1 MSHWINMH
9 ERVEDYLTARRR
21 LGYKLQIEGQELHRF
36 ARFAE
41 QHGHSGAL
49 TIELAVAWA
58 NTATSSDLYRA
69 RHLETVRV
77 LAKYC
82 GLFEPE
88 TEIPPSRLLGPA
100 HRRMS
105 PHIYTMQ
112 EIAKLLD
119 AAVEL
124 KPQDGLLPATM
135 RCLLGLLY
143 ATGMRISEA
152 LHLKCGDVDFEQG
165 IIIVKETKFRK
176 CRYVPL
182 HPTTVQALDD
192 YARFRDRQMPTTS
205 AAAPF
210 FLSDNGKPFN
220 YRQGLHAF
228 QSLRRQIDWESPG
241 RRPPRVHDLRH
252 TFACHRLLAWY
263 EEGVDV
269 NKAIL
274 LLSVYLGHSKATDT
288 YWYLTGIPSLMDLA
302 AKRFESSASK
312 GQEVSHE

>member
-1 MSHWINMH
+1 MSHWMSMH

-58 NTATSSDLYRA
+58 NTARSSDLYRA

-82 GLFEPE
+82 ALFEPE
-88 TEIPPSRLLGPA
+88 TEIPPSRLLGSA
-100 HRRMS
+100 HRRMP

-119 AAVEL
+119 AAAEL
-124 KPQDGLLPATM
+124 KPQDGLRPATM

-152 LHLKCGDVDFEQG
+152 LHLKCGDVDLEQG

-182 HPTTVQALDD
+182 HPTTVQALGD
-192 YARFRDRQMPTTS
+192 YARFRDRQMSSTS
-205 AAAPF
+205 AATPF
-210 FLSDNGKPFN
+210 FLSDNRLPFK

-228 QSLRRQIDWESPG
+228 QSLRRQLGWESPG

-252 TFACHRLLAWY
+252 TFACHRLSAWY

-288 YWYLTGIPSLMDLA
+288 YWYLTGIPSLMDFA
-302 AKRFESSASK
+302 AKRFESIASK
-312 GQEVSHE
+312 GQEVSHD